1 MISLICDEWFSLSLK
16 LLFSLMWYMVLV
28 VDIVLSSYVVYSFVA
43 ADDIA
48 LFSCGMWYMNSLS

>member
-16 LLFSLMWYMVLV
+16 LLFPLMWYMVLV

-43 ADDIA
+43 ADIA
-48 LFSCGMWYMNSLS
+48 LFSCGMWYMNNLS